1 MNVKVETLEKDTA
14 KLTVKISAAEFESA
28 TVVAYNKNKN
38 RFNIPGF
45 RKGHA
50 KKEIIEKMYGAQV
63 FYEDAINHILDTT
76 YPEAAKESGLDIVSR
91 PEINIE
97 KIEKGQPIVYT
108 ATVATK
114 PEAKLG
120 QYKGVEVEKADA
132 AVTAK
137 DVENELK
144 RMQNQN
150 ARIVTI
156 EDENRKLKD
165 DDIAVIKFEG
175 FMDDKA
181 FAGGSGD
188 DYPLTIGSHS
198 FIEGFEEQ
206 LVGHKKGDEVDVNV
220 TFPENYQAK
229 ELAGKPALFK
239 VTIKE
244 IREKQLPAIDD
255 DFAGEVSEFDTLKEY
270 KASIKADLKLKK
282 EKAAAQENENRVVRK
297 VVENATVELPDAMVM
312 TAVENMMSDYANRLK
327 QQGLSLDQYLSYM
340 GQTQES
346 FIEQQKPET
355 ALSIKTRLVLETIV
369 DKENIVPSQEAVDAR
384 LTEMANAYKM
394 DLDKFKSMISETYIE
409 DIKKDIAIRE
419 AVDMLVAEAVLKEA
433 EKPAKAKKEKSSEDA
448 ASENAD

>member
-14 KLTVKISAAEFESA
+14 KLIVEVSAAEFESA

-38 RFNIPGF
+38 KFNIPGF

-114 PEAKLG
+114 PEVKLG

-144 RMQNQN
+144 RVQNQN

-156 EDENRKLKD
+156 EDENRKLKN

-175 FMDDKA
+175 FMDGKA

-206 LVGHKKGDEVDVNV
+206 LTGHKKGEDVDVNV

-255 DFAGEVSEFDTLKEY
+255 DFAGEVSEFETLKEY

-297 VVENATVELPDAMVM
+297 VVENASVELPEAMVM
-312 TAVENMMSDYANRLK
+312 TAVENMMNDYANRLK

-355 ALSIKTRLVLETIV
+355 ALSIKTRLVLEAIV
-369 DKENIVPSQEAVDAR
+369 NEENIVPSQEAVDAR

-394 DLDKFKSMISETYIE
+394 DLEKFKTMIPETYVE
-409 DIKKDIAIRE
+409 DVKKDVAVRE
-419 AVDMLVAEAVLKEA
+419 AVDMMVAEAVLKDA
-433 EKPAKAKKEKSSEDA
+433 EKPAKAKKEKASEDA